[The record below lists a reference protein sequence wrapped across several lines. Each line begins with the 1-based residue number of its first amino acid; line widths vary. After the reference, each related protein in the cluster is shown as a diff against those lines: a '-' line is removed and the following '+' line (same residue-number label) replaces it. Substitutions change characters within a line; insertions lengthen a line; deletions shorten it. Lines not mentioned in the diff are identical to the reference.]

1 VRALREPIDTLEPFE
16 PIASHKV
23 LLDSANPKGEE
34 KWDRG
39 SLRPALLD
47 QHLSHDFQFVAI
59 QPYPA
64 AGRTIVDQQFSLDNR
79 LVHFCP
85 IMWTRTN
92 LLALRIQFDITLMTQ
107 TISVGT
113 VSEIFKFEVLIAPD
127 AVLSI
132 KHMIPSAVQ
141 IVGRLSIAQ
150 LLILL
155 LLLMSAT
162 HQKSRSWEGW
172 QSGKHQ
178 NSLCSI
184 LATPP
189 LHLALSTVF

>member
-1 VRALREPIDTLEPFE
+1 
-16 PIASHKV
+16 
-23 LLDSANPKGEE
+23 
-34 KWDRG
+34 
-39 SLRPALLD
+39 
-47 QHLSHDFQFVAI
+47 
-59 QPYPA
+59 
-64 AGRTIVDQQFSLDNR
+64 
-79 LVHFCP
+79 
-85 IMWTRTN
+85 MWTRTN

-113 VSEIFKFEVLIAPD
+113 LSEIFKFEVLIAPD

-172 QSGKHQ
+172 PSGKNQ
-178 NSLCSI
+178 NTLCSI

-189 LHLALSTVF
+189 RPLALSTVF